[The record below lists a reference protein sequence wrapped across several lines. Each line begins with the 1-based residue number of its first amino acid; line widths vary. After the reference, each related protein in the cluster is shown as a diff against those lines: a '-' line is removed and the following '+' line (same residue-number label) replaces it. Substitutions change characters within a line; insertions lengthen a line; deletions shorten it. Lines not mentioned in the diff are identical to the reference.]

1 MSNQTKFI
9 TSHTERLRRAKE
21 YASRFPVKL
30 SRFDLEAFV
39 EFYLVEDI
47 RRLYEYRHT
56 VVKSRKKTTRE
67 GVFYQ
72 KKQLEKINY
81 LIYMLDKCLD
91 VLEGKLDDGAYSDVW
106 RAIREHQLKVAA
118 GNLTYL
124 DELIK
129 LTEGMLKEVDDEALL
144 LAQKMLGGNEFM
156 EELEAHDANARKV
169 MGIPE
174 DYGVEVNTVVEPKS
188 DSAKDKKTNPNLN

>member
-9 TSHTERLRRAKE
+9 TSHTERVRRAKE
-21 YASRFPVKL
+21 FASHFPIKL
-30 SRFDLEAFV
+30 SRISLEAYV
-39 EFYLVEDI
+39 EYFLVEDV
-47 RRLYEYRHT
+47 RRLYEYRHS
-56 VVKSRKKTTRE
+56 VVKSRKKVTQE

-118 GNLTYL
+118 GNLKYL

-129 LTEGMLKEVDDEALL
+129 LTEGMLKEVDDEALQ
-144 LAQKMLGGNEFM
+144 LAQKMLVGNEFI
-156 EELEAHDANARKV
+156 EDLESHDANVRRV
-169 MGIPE
+169 MGISE
-174 DYGVEVNTVVEPKS
+174 DVGEEINEVDAPKS
-188 DSAKDKKTNPNLN
+188 DRVQNKKSTPNIE